1 MRRSVTELIR
11 RGFDSAL
18 TNWQVILL
26 RVGEM
31 LLAGAIAIG
40 LVIAILVPVLVS
52 AGISHIDWKDV
63 DSVQEGLMAF
73 LTANWWLLLW
83 IFVAISIALLVFV
96 ALHSFVEAGAARIF
110 LDADRRAGDGV
121 VAQRERFAAFS
132 MERWLDGA
140 KRGWW
145 TVFWIYNIVWGIAGL
160 ILIAPLLVLL
170 ALMLVLGNATASI
183 VLGCLGLV
191 LALMLAFVIAIVTN
205 IVCVKAILDAGAYSL
220 TAGDAVRRSWQEV
233 RSDVGRHVAIM
244 AILILVSFAVAGVF
258 STASMGFTFHKS
270 MSLALFFAPVRI
282 IIQIANTIVSSFIA
296 NWMFGSFAAMI
307 MERRS

>member
-1 MRRSVTELIR
+1 MRRGVAELIR

-52 AGISHIDWKDV
+52 AGISHIDWKDAE
-63 DSVQEGLMAF
+63 SVQEGLLAF

-83 IFVAISIALLVFV
+83 ILVAISIGLLLFV
-96 ALHSFVEAGAARIF
+96 ALHSFVEAGAAQIF
-110 LDADRRAGDGV
+110 LDADRRAGEGV
-121 VAQRERFAAFS
+121 VPRERFAAFS
-132 MERWLDGA
+132 MDRWLDGA

-160 ILIAPLLVLL
+160 ILLAPLLVLL
-170 ALMLVLGNATASI
+170 AMVFVAGNAAASI
-183 VLGCLGLV
+183 FLGCLGLLVAV
-191 LALMLAFVIAIVTN
+191 LLGFAVAIVSSL
-205 IVCVKAILDAGAYSL
+205 VCVKAILDAGAYGL
-220 TAGDAVRRSWQEV
+220 TAGDAVRRAWNEV
-233 RSDVGRHVAIM
+233 RGDVGRHVAII
-244 AILILVSFAVAGVF
+244 AILMLVSIAMAGVF

-282 IIQIANTIVSSFIA
+282 LIQIANTIVSSFIA

-307 MERRS
+307 TERRS